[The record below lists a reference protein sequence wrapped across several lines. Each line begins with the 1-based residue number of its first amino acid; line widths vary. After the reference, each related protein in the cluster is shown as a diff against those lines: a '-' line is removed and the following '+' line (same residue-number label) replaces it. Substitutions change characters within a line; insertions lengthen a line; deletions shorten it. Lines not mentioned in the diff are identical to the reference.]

1 MSDAATLYGM
11 LEVGTPVIVYYSE
24 PFTLRKELSPA
35 EKYAQNGGGSGSST
49 PTQAPD
55 PTQTPAAPDPTQPP
69 ATPDPT
75 QPPATP
81 DPTQTPEPTD
91 PPVTI
96 EPTDTPEPSEPPVT
110 SDPSQQTGG

>member
-55 PTQTPAAPDPTQPP
+55 PTQTP
-69 ATPDPT
+69 
-75 QPPATP
+75 
-81 DPTQTPEPTD
+81 EPTD

-110 SDPSQQTGG
+110 SDP